1 MPVKSLWLIWASIC
15 RKQRRAVSLLL
26 QGFSVLFCHCKRR
39 YWCRNRFTTKH
50 VWRSWPNGDHHK
62 NMLWQTIP
70 DFYIEL
76 LSPHITETAYC
87 NPWMKMNIEG
97 GQQPHDPG
105 PLSFSSSCEL
115 VMVLFE
121 QRKHD
126 TGVEQQRTVVDT
138 QQNSRLVQT

>member
-1 MPVKSLWLIWASIC
+1 
-15 RKQRRAVSLLL
+15 
-26 QGFSVLFCHCKRR
+26 
-39 YWCRNRFTTKH
+39 
-50 VWRSWPNGDHHK
+50 
-62 NMLWQTIP
+62 
-70 DFYIEL
+70 
-76 LSPHITETAYC
+76 
-87 NPWMKMNIEG
+87 MKMNIEG